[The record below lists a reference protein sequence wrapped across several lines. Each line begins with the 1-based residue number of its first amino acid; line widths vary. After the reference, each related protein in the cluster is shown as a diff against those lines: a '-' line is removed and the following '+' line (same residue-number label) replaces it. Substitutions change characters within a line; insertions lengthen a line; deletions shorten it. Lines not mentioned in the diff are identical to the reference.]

1 MKQRLVHARFIGDL
15 LHPRAVRAAQEKDFV
30 RGVEDPLAAP
40 VVRPFVV
47 PAFTAWFNHVV
58 KVRFDHGGSSR
69 PVFGRRIGV
78 TCPAQARFA
87 IRSAAMIRQ
96 ITVLGTGTMGR
107 GIAYLAAVAGY
118 ETVMFDVETTALDAA
133 KTSIEAILRKGVDKG
148 KLDPSTAISAFGK
161 LQLIAELEP
170 AVSGA
175 DLIIEAVPEILDLKI
190 DLFAQADLFCG
201 PDTILA
207 SNTSSISI
215 SKLAANVERR
225 DRFVGMHFFNPPHA
239 MKLIEIVRGE
249 RTSDETIE
257 QTREVAEKMDKT
269 PIIVRDW
276 PGFATSRL
284 GVAIG
289 LEAIRMFEEGV
300 ASAEDIDRAME
311 LGYNHPMGPLRLTD
325 LVGLDVRLGIAEY
338 LSSTL
343 GPRFE
348 PPQLLRDMVAEG
360 KLGKK
365 SGEGFY
371 RWPAE

>member
-1 MKQRLVHARFIGDL
+1 M
-15 LHPRAVRAAQEKDFV
+15 
-30 RGVEDPLAAP
+30 
-40 VVRPFVV
+40 
-47 PAFTAWFNHVV
+47 
-58 KVRFDHGGSSR
+58 
-69 PVFGRRIGV
+69 
-78 TCPAQARFA
+78 
-87 IRSAAMIRQ
+87 AMIRQ
-96 ITVLGTGTMGR
+96 ITILGTGTMGR

-118 ETVMFDVETTALDAA
+118 DAVLFDVEQAALDAA
-133 KTSIEAILRKGVDKG
+133 KAAIDSTLRKGVEKG
-148 KLDPSTAISAFGK
+148 KVTAEDAAAAIERV
-161 LQLIAELEP
+161 QLIPELEP

-175 DLIIEAVPEILDLKI
+175 DLIIEAVPESYELKT

-215 SKLAANVERR
+215 TRLAANVERR

-239 MKLIEIVRGE
+239 MKLIEIVSGE
-249 RTSDETIE
+249 RTSDTTIA
-257 QTREVAEKMDKT
+257 QVREVAEKMGKT
-269 PIIVRDW
+269 AIEVRDS

-289 LEAIRMFEEGV
+289 LEAIRMLEEGV

-338 LSSTL
+338 LASTL

-348 PPQLLRDMVAEG
+348 PPQMLRDYVAQG

-365 SGEGFY
+365 TGEGFY
-371 RWPAE
+371 RW

>member
-1 MKQRLVHARFIGDL
+1 
-15 LHPRAVRAAQEKDFV
+15 
-30 RGVEDPLAAP
+30 
-40 VVRPFVV
+40 
-47 PAFTAWFNHVV
+47 
-58 KVRFDHGGSSR
+58 
-69 PVFGRRIGV
+69 
-78 TCPAQARFA
+78 
-87 IRSAAMIRQ
+87 MIRQ
-96 ITVLGTGTMGR
+96 ITILGTGTMGR

-118 ETVMFDVETTALDAA
+118 DAVMFDVDQEALDAA
-133 KTSIEAILRKGVDKG
+133 RASVDSILRKAVEKG
-148 KLDPSTAISAFGK
+148 KLDAAAASAAGERV
-161 LQLIAELEP
+161 QLVPELEP

-175 DLIIEAVPEILDLKI
+175 DLLIEAVPESYELKTE
-190 DLFAQADLFCG
+190 LFGQADLFCG

-215 SKLAANVERR
+215 SKLASNVERR
-225 DRFVGMHFFNPPHA
+225 DRFVGMHFFNPPHL

-249 RTSDETIE
+249 RTSDLTVE
-257 QTREVAEKMDKT
+257 QVSEVAAKMGKT
-269 PIIVRDW
+269 PIVVRDS

-289 LEAIRMFEEGV
+289 LEAIRMLEEGV

-343 GPRFE
+343 GPRFD
-348 PPQLLRDMVAEG
+348 PPQLLRDLVAQG

-365 SGEGFY
+365 TGEGFY
-371 RWPAE
+371 RWDA

>member
-1 MKQRLVHARFIGDL
+1 
-15 LHPRAVRAAQEKDFV
+15 
-30 RGVEDPLAAP
+30 
-40 VVRPFVV
+40 
-47 PAFTAWFNHVV
+47 
-58 KVRFDHGGSSR
+58 
-69 PVFGRRIGV
+69 
-78 TCPAQARFA
+78 
-87 IRSAAMIRQ
+87 MIRQ
-96 ITVLGTGTMGR
+96 VAVLGTGTMGR

-118 ETVMFDVETTALDAA
+118 DTVMFDVETSALDAA
-133 KTSIEAILRKGVDKG
+133 RASIDAILRKGVEKG
-148 KLDPSTAISAFGK
+148 KLAATAADGAIARI
-161 LQLIAELEP
+161 QLVSELEP
-170 AVSGA
+170 AVSSA
-175 DLIIEAVPEILDLKI
+175 DLIIEAVPEILELKV

-215 SKLAANVERR
+215 TKLAGNVERR
-225 DRFVGMHFFNPPHA
+225 DRFVGMHFFNPPHL

-257 QTREVAEKMDKT
+257 QVREVAEKMGKT
-269 PIIVRDW
+269 PIIVRDR

-289 LEAIRMFEEGV
+289 LEAIRMVEEGV
-300 ASAEDIDRAME
+300 ASPEDIDRAME

-365 SGEGFY
+365 SGSGFY
-371 RWPAE
+371 EWDK